1 MTLSVIVCTYRRIA
15 ALRDLLECL
24 PLQTYKDFEV
34 LIVDGND
41 VDWVH
46 AGELRTLVERF
57 QTALNLKLVYS
68 KKGLA
73 HQRNVGIDHASGEL
87 ICFLDDDVV
96 ISADFLWRVNELLT
110 QRDTQG
116 VGGITG
122 YDRLHFSQ
130 AINFRW
136 KIRRML
142 RIVPSL
148 TPGAIDRFGR
158 SIPASF
164 AKPFSGCRQVGYL
177 SGFCMIYRRRAIGD
191 LRFDEELPTYAGEDR
206 DFSFRLGQEWRLL
219 MCGDLQ
225 LEHRFVAESRD
236 NSVDRT
242 YQAGF
247 GIGRGFAKS
256 AAGVAA
262 GLELLRVAVC
272 EFLVD
277 MLAWASSPSL
287 DRLKMPFVRVRGF
300 LMGFKSLKNRGSSVK
315 LKVSEI

>member
-1 MTLSVIVCTYRRIA
+1 MTLSVIVCTYRRIS

-34 LIVDGND
+34 LIVDGSGA
-41 VDWVH
+41 DWVH
-46 AGELRTLVERF
+46 AGELRALAEEF
-57 QTALNLKLVYS
+57 QATLNLKLVYS

-73 HQRNVGIDHASGEL
+73 HQRNIGIHQASGEL

-96 ISADFLWRVNELLT
+96 IGADFLWRANELLT
-110 QRDTQG
+110 QRDMQS

-142 RIVPSL
+142 RTVPGL

-164 AKPFSGCRQVGYL
+164 AHPFSGCKQVGYL
-177 SGFCMIYRRRAIGD
+177 SGFCMIYRRQAIGD

-206 DFSFRLGQEWRLL
+206 DFSFRLGQDWRLL

-236 NSVDRT
+236 NSVERT

-256 AAGVAA
+256 ASGAVA
-262 GLELLRVAVC
+262 GLELIRLAAC
-272 EFLVD
+272 EFVVD

-300 LMGFKSLKNRGSSVK
+300 LTGFRSLKNRSSSVN
-315 LKVSEI
+315 LKESEI